1 MEKLYK
7 FLKFIFWIIFV
18 IIYPMLISI
27 YVTLPLFVG
36 FAGLIMV
43 LGIEKDKY
51 WHIFFAFLYMI
62 NLEINLS
69 LPLFLMPISAL
80 IFYNFV
86 KEKLAFLKLCPVCVS
101 IVSVI
106 LIDFIY
112 FFLLAS
118 YDFLMHQNS
127 VNYDSL
133 LLFSL
138 IYDIIAAAVI

>member
-1 MEKLYK
+1 MERLYK
-7 FLKFIFWIIFV
+7 YLKFIFWVIFV
-18 IIYPMLISI
+18 VIYPMIISI

-43 LGIEKDKY
+43 LGIDKEKY
-51 WHIFFAFLYMI
+51 WHVFFAFLYML

-69 LPLFLMPISAL
+69 LPIFLMPISAL

-86 KEKLAFLKLCPVCVS
+86 QDKLAFLKLCSVCVS

-118 YDFLMHQNS
+118 YDFLMHQSS
-127 VNYDSL
+127 VHYDSL

-138 IYDIIAAAVI
+138 IYDIIAAALI